1 MITPNTNDLEMKGAE
16 YLVALKG
23 DPVSKSA
30 LLSTTIQTN
39 MLLSRMIDDQ
49 HNPSSKGF
57 YGQKV
62 FAFTDDMDVTNR
74 LYQSILDSEGRND
87 FGQEVAGKKNLASLR
102 IPDHGFSRNKAGQNW
117 SIPERIQGNLLNK
130 KRISRVSSQ
139 DPGLDKDVDVVVATS
154 SLEVGVDDPNVGAV
168 IQHKSPRNMA
178 SFLQRKGRGGRSKY
192 MRPWTGVVL
201 SDYGRDRLSYQSYD
215 LLFNPELKIQP
226 IPLESSYIQ
235 HIQGVYSLFD
245 CSI

>member
-1 MITPNTNDLEMKGAE
+1 M
-16 YLVALKG
+16 
-23 DPVSKSA
+23 
-30 LLSTTIQTN
+30 
-39 MLLSRMIDDQ
+39 
-49 HNPSSKGF
+49 
-57 YGQKV
+57 
-62 FAFTDDMDVTNR
+62 
-74 LYQSILDSEGRND
+74 
-87 FGQEVAGKKNLASLR
+87 
-102 IPDHGFSRNKAGQNW
+102 
-117 SIPERIQGNLLNK
+117 
-130 KRISRVSSQ
+130 
-139 DPGLDKDVDVVVATS
+139 VATS

-192 MRPWTGVVL
+192 MRPWTSVVL

-245 CSI
+245 YLASKLYGQNSSINYNNIDTDIWRDLSMPSDEEKRINRHEKIKIV